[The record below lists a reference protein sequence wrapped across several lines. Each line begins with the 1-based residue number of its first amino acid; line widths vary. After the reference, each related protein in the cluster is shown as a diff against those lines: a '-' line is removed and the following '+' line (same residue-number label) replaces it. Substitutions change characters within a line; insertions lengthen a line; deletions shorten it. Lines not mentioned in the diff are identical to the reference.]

1 VISVFSLSC
10 RANRSNWALGEI
22 GNPAVRRALERAQLQ
37 DPAVGVQTETVWV
50 LTRIPEQAA
59 TAAS

>member
-1 VISVFSLSC
+1 MISLSC

-22 GNPAVRRALERAQLQ
+22 GNPAGRRALERAQLR
-37 DPAVGVQTETVWV
+37 DPEVEVQTDTARV